1 MFNRRKREPVAPGQD
16 AVVDRVLCISA
27 VAMLGAIA
35 VALED
40 GTMESGPAAEYLTE
54 THRWLIRENLT
65 HALSGSERKLLAK
78 PLGDWTEGESIVA
91 NWRSESMG
99 VLLWALSALD
109 GMPPYDT
116 RFERLPSLV
125 PLLAPTIG
133 FRRATNLRSP
143 EEIARAREVAELWH
157 WRARTRQLQERGE
170 SPAGGHDLDAVACE
184 AATRAHTDG
193 SIPEP
198 VDGDFPA
205 YGKPFR
211 SLDPEEYSAVAAG
224 AAERHYALNWLSGYA
239 GDWDSVPTGT

>member
-1 MFNRRKREPVAPGQD
+1 VFNRRKREPAAPDQD

-35 VALED
+35 AAVED
-40 GTMESGPAAEYLTE
+40 GTMEDGPAAAYLTE
-54 THRWLIRENLT
+54 SHRWLIRENLA
-65 HALSGSERKLLAK
+65 HALSGSERRLLAK
-78 PLGDWTEGESIVA
+78 PLADWTEGESILA

-109 GMPPYDT
+109 DMPPYDA
-116 RFERLPSLV
+116 RFERLPSFV

-133 FRRATNLRSP
+133 FRKDTDLRSP
-143 EEIARAREVAELWH
+143 EEITRARAVAELWH

-170 SPAGGHDLDAVACE
+170 SPAGGHDLDAVARE
-184 AATRAHTDG
+184 AATLAHADG
-193 SIPEP
+193 SIPQP

-211 SLDPEEYSAVAAG
+211 SLDPEEYSAVTSG

-239 GDWDSVPTGT
+239 GDWDSVPTET